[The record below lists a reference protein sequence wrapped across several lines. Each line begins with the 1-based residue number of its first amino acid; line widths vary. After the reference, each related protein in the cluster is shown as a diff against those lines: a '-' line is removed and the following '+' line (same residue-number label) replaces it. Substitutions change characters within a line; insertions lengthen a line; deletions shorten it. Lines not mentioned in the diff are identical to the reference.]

1 MSMSKK
7 ILAVLCLFVATAA
20 VSCKDNPALTYR
32 YNAEK
37 KFYLAERR
45 VKDMQIKPEL
55 NTPEQVKQLQT
66 IWKGVVL
73 YTLDALQ
80 NVDSTSNRLEFD
92 QLSTLAQ
99 RSTVRL
105 AQMLFSEKRYDTCVT
120 LFATLLTRAR
130 LTPGELMN
138 TYVLYGEA
146 LQASGNWDSASAVYT
161 RTLSTYYPPVDADGN
176 IVLNLFNVPMLM
188 YRVANMSGDSTNAD
202 KYYRRADDYY
212 QGIIKSYPQSNLATG
227 SHGNLARLYY
237 DTRQWQNSIDQLRN
251 LKDSLGNIIL
261 SSQMRIADINGIHLR
276 HYDLALAEYDSL
288 VASLTGRDTL
298 IKPVIMFKKSQVYVE
313 KKQYET
319 ARRLLVELADKY
331 PGYYNF
337 NPMTQITKARTFE
350 LQGNWERAESEYKF
364 VIEQYDGT
372 DEAMST
378 HLYLA
383 KHFAETGHAAE
394 AKHWYDRAEKYFD
407 QVAARNPGTER
418 EAKAL
423 MFKAEMY
430 RQLKQWDKAAATLSQ
445 IYTKY
450 PESDFGRN
458 ALLTAA
464 TLYRARLD
472 KPAVA
477 DSLIGVFKRSFL
489 KPDDTWENPES

>member
-1 MSMSKK
+1 MSKN
-7 ILAVLCLFVATAA
+7 ILAVFCLLAAVA
-20 VSCKDNPALTYR
+20 VSCKDNPAVTYR

-37 KFYLAERR
+37 KFYQAERR

-55 NTPEQVKQLQT
+55 NTPEQVGQLQT
-66 IWKGVVL
+66 AWAGVVD

-80 NVDSTSNRLEFD
+80 HVDSTADRLEFD

-99 RSTVRL
+99 RSSVRL
-105 AQMLFSEKRYDTCVT
+105 AQMLFSERSYDTCVT
-120 LFATLLTRAR
+120 IFSTLLQRSR

-146 LQASGNWDSASAVYT
+146 LQASGNWDSAAVIYS
-161 RTLSTYYPPVDADGN
+161 RTLSTYYPPVDGDGN

-188 YRVANMSGDSTNAD
+188 FRVASMSNDSANAA
-202 KYYRRADDYY
+202 KYYQKADDYY
-212 QGIIKSYPQSNLATG
+212 QGIITKFPESNLATG

-237 DTRQWQNSIDQLRN
+237 DNGFWQKSIDQLRY
-251 LKDSLGNIIL
+251 LKDSLGNVVL
-261 SSQMRIADINGIHLR
+261 SSQMRIADINGIHLKR
-276 HYDLALAEYDSL
+276 YDLALAEYDSL
-288 VASLTGRDTL
+288 AAVLTGRDTL

-319 ARRLLVELADKY
+319 ARRLLVELDDKY
-331 PGYYNF
+331 PAYYNF
-337 NPMTQITKARTFE
+337 NPMAQITKARTFE
-350 LQGNWERAESEYKF
+350 LEGNWERAETEYKF

-383 KHFAETGHAAE
+383 KHFAEVGRSAE
-394 AKHWYDRAEKYFD
+394 SKLWYDRAEKYFD
-407 QVAARNPGTER
+407 QVAAKNPGTER

-423 MFKAEMY
+423 MYKAEMY
-430 RQLKQWDKAAATLSQ
+430 RELKQWDKAATTLSQ
-445 IYTKY
+445 IYNKY

-464 TLYRARLD
+464 TVYRARLN
-472 KPAVA
+472 KPQVA
-477 DSLIGVFKRSFL
+477 DSLIEVFRSSFL
-489 KPDDTWENPES
+489 KPDEAWGNPGQS